1 MTHPK
6 ITRRRLATSLA
17 AGAAVAAF
25 PAIVRAQSAAKVTLR
40 LSSVLPT
47 GPNSAHWLWY
57 DRFAA
62 SLKSKVGDQIGI
74 EYFPDGQ
81 LGKEVD
87 IIGQVKLGLVD
98 MMLSGSSIWS
108 TVAPEIG
115 LLDLGYL
122 FTDLNSVGRLLDG
135 EAGRQMNRIFDEKA
149 GVEIL
154 SWAYSLGW
162 RNVTAR
168 TPVMKPADLKGLK
181 IRVIPVPTYVSTFRA
196 MGAIPTPLPGGEIYT
211 ALQTGVIDG
220 LEHDAPTVL
229 AFKFH
234 EVAKH
239 ITFTQH
245 IFGAQSVV
253 IGRRALAKIPRS
265 LEADF
270 RMAAREATVYQRGKA
285 ADAETAALAQ
295 LKAGGVTVHE
305 CDRSAF
311 RDLVAPVWREF
322 TTTHPSTQPILKAL
336 TEQA

>member
-1 MTHPK
+1 MARAS
-6 ITRRRLATSLA
+6 ITRREFSSALA
-17 AGAAVAAF
+17 AGVAVAGV
-25 PAIVRAQSAAKVTLR
+25 PGIVRAQSAAKVTLR

-57 DRFAA
+57 DKFAA
-62 SLKSKVGDQIGI
+62 SLKSKVGEQITI
-74 EYFPDGQ
+74 AYFPDGQ
-81 LGKEVD
+81 LGKETD

-98 MMLSGSSIWS
+98 MMISGSSIWS

-122 FTDLNSVGRLLDG
+122 FTDLDSVGRLLDG
-135 EAGRQMNRIFDEKA
+135 DAGRQMNRIFDEKA

-154 SWAYSLGW
+154 SWGYSLGW

-168 TPVMKPADLKGLK
+168 VPVTKPADLKGLK
-181 IRVIPVPTYVSTFRA
+181 IRVIPVPTFVATLRA
-196 MGAIPTPLPGGEIYT
+196 MGGIPTPLAGGEIYT

-239 ITFTQH
+239 ITLTRH
-245 IFGAQSVV
+245 IFGPQSIV
-253 IGRRALAKIPRS
+253 IGRRALAKIPRP
-265 LEADF
+265 LQDDF
-270 RMAAREATVYQRGKA
+270 RAAAREATEYQRGKA
-285 ADAETAALAQ
+285 AEAEAAALTQ

-305 CDRSAF
+305 CDRAAF
-311 RDLVAPVWREF
+311 RELVAPVWHDF
-322 TTTHPSTQPILKAL
+322 TTTHPTTRPILTAL
-336 TEQA
+336 TGQA